1 MLRGVTS
8 VTSRNVNA
16 SSDPSQRG
24 YWDEFWVR
32 SLCSVCNVHL
42 EGKCPTSCLYPFLYL
57 AACLNHHSSI
67 TAVTEWAFLLGWL
80 SVGGW
85 DIYSLK
91 KKTGQKEKIQK
102 LSPPPR
108 GTAGWWTGLFNSVKS
123 AQNVLTPPHWLSWQK
138 THGGIL
144 LEAGTAPECLAITLP
159 LIKMILTSAFNQ
171 LL

>member
-1 MLRGVTS
+1 MPALIHHSVVTEMSFGSDLCAQSAMFTWRAS
-8 VTSRNVNA
+8 V
-16 SSDPSQRG
+16 
-24 YWDEFWVR
+24 
-32 SLCSVCNVHL
+32 LHHVC
-42 EGKCPTSCLYPFLYL
+42 TPFLYL
-57 AACLNHHSSI
+57 AAFLSHHSSI
-67 TAVTEWAFLLGWL
+67 TAVTEWGFLSGWVSL
-80 SVGGW
+80 GGW

-102 LSPPPR
+102 LSSPPW
-108 GTAGWWTGLFNSVKS
+108 GTAGWWTVLFNSVKS

-144 LEAGTAPECLAITLP
+144 LEAGTALECLAITLP